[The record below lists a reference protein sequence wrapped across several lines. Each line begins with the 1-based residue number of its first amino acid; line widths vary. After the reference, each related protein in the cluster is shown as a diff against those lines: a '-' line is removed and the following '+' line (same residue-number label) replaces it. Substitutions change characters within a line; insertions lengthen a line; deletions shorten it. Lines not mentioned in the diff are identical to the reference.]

1 MFSGVFVALITPF
14 RDGAVDE
21 AALRALIE
29 WQLASGV
36 DGLVPCG
43 TTGEAA
49 TLTDEEFVRV
59 IRLTVETARKRV
71 PVLAGAGSNV
81 TTKAIAQS
89 RLAIEAGAD
98 ALLHVTPYYNKPTQ
112 EGLFQHFQ
120 AVAREAKRPIVLY
133 NVPGRTGVNLL
144 PETVGR
150 LAKVPH
156 IVGIKDAS
164 CSVNQATETYAAVPG
179 TFTCLSGEDVLN
191 YPLYLLGYRGT
202 ISASANLLVQPMAAQ
217 WDAFAAN
224 DLTTAVR
231 IHRELYPVIQSLFLE
246 SNPIPVKT
254 ALAWQGRCQEEF
266 RLPLTP
272 MGEGHK
278 QQLRAA
284 LLGII
289 PTVTK

>member
-1 MFSGVFVALITPF
+1 MITGVCVALITPF
-14 RDGAVDE
+14 KHGVVDE
-21 AALRALIE
+21 TALRDLIE
-29 WQLASGV
+29 WQIAEGI

-59 IRLTVETARKRV
+59 IRLTVETVRKRV
-71 PVLAGAGSNV
+71 PVIAGAGSNV

-89 RLAIEAGAD
+89 HLAVEAGAD

-120 AVAREAKRPIVLY
+120 AVAKEAKRPIVLY

-150 LAKVPH
+150 LAKVAN

-164 CSVNQATETYAAVPG
+164 CSVNQATETYAAVPS

-191 YPLYLLGYRGT
+191 YPLYMLGYRGT
-202 ISASANLLVQPMAAQ
+202 ISASANLLVKQMAAQ

-231 IHRELYPVIQSLFLE
+231 IHRELYPIAQALFIE

-266 RLPLTP
+266 RLPLTA
-272 MGEGHK
+272 MSETNK
-278 QQLRAA
+278 VRLRKV
-284 LLGII
+284 LGIS
-289 PTVTK
+289 